1 MPAVD
6 FIRDFS
12 HAEQRPAG
20 AFEAADHLVAGTRHR
35 AILAP
40 APGRLTWTLP
50 IPRRAT
56 FRAVVAP
63 ASNAPARV
71 RVGVSDARIY
81 EALAAVDVQP
91 GSGWTPVTA
100 NLSDYAGWKISLF
113 YRPERQAWHVNVS
126 IDAIGG
132 VAARVALGSPEI
144 VTDRD
149 SAAEYAKRRARI
161 TRSEA
166 P

>member
-6 FIRDFS
+6 FIRELDR
-12 HAEQRPAG
+12 AETRPPG
-20 AFEAADHLVAGTRHR
+20 AFEVAHHLAAGAAHP

-56 FRAVVAP
+56 FRAVIAP

-71 RVGVSDARIY
+71 RLGVSDARIY
-81 EALAAVDVQP
+81 EALAAVDVPP
-91 GSGWTPVTA
+91 GGGWSPLTA
-100 NLSDYAGWKISLF
+100 DLSAYAGWKVSLF
-113 YRPERQAWHVNVS
+113 YRPEHQAWHVNVS

-132 VAARVALGSPEI
+132 APARVALGSPEI
-144 VTDRD
+144 VTDRE
-149 SAAEYAKRRARI
+149 AAGEYAKRRARL

>member
-6 FIRDFS
+6 FIREFNR
-12 HAEQRPAG
+12 AEQRPAG
-20 AFEAADHLVAGTRHR
+20 AFEVADQLVAGTRHA

-56 FRAVVAP
+56 FRVVVAA
-63 ASNAPARV
+63 ASNASARV

-81 EALAAVDVQP
+81 EVLAAADVQP
-91 GSGWTPVTA
+91 GSGWTAVTA
-100 NLSDYAGWKISLF
+100 NLSDYAGWKMSVF

-132 VAARVALGSPEI
+132 VPARVALGSPEI

-149 SAAEYAKRRARI
+149 GAAEYAKRRARL
-161 TRSEA
+161 TRNEA